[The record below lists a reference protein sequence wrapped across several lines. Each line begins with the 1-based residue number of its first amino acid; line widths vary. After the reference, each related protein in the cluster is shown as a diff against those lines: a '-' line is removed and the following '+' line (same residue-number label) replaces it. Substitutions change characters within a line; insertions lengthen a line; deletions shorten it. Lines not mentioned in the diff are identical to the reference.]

1 MTHTDIIKEVDKK
14 VFRPVYFL
22 HGAEPYLIDV
32 VSNHLANS
40 ILEPAER
47 EFNQTVIYGRDANM
61 SDLVST
67 LKCFPMMSNYQ
78 VAILK
83 EAQDLK
89 DKEFEQLASYVAN
102 PQPSSILV
110 VCYKKPAGKRLQ
122 AVFAKN
128 PAAVLV
134 FESPEIKEAALP
146 EWIMKYLAQKK
157 IVCSA
162 KTAQIIAGSLGKDMS
177 KIANELDKVML
188 NIPDGGTLTMDE
200 VESNIGISKKYNVFE
215 LQTAVTTNQKAKAL
229 EIANYFAANTRET
242 SLFAVIGILNSY
254 FEKLFIYLQLG
265 NSKGSTALAA
275 EMGVKSYFLDQ
286 YKKSAAFYN
295 MKKVL
300 DVFKLLR
307 SYDLKVKGVDCITPE
322 SELMREM
329 IYKIVHL

>member
-1 MTHTDIIKEVDKK
+1 MTHTDIINEVNKK

-47 EFNQTVIYGRDANM
+47 EFNQTVIYGRDANI

-83 EAQDLK
+83 EAQDVK
-89 DKEFEQLASYVAN
+89 DKEFEHLAAYIAN

-110 VCYKKPAGKRLQ
+110 ICYKKQAGKRLQ
-122 AVFAKN
+122 TLFAKN

-146 EWIMKYLAQKK
+146 DWIIKYLSQKK
-157 IVCSA
+157 IVCTP
-162 KTAQIIAGSLGKDMS
+162 KTAQIIVGSLGKDMS

-188 NIPDGGTLTMDE
+188 NLPEGGTLTMDV
-200 VESNIGISKKYNVFE
+200 VETNIGISKKYNVFE
-215 LQTAVTTNQKAKAL
+215 LQSAITSNKKAKAL
-229 EIANYFAANTRET
+229 EIANYFAANTKEV
-242 SLFAVIGILNSY
+242 SLFAVIGILYSY

-265 NSKGSTALAA
+265 NSKGSAALAA
-275 EMGVKSYFLDQ
+275 EMGVKPFFLDQ
-286 YKKSAAFYN
+286 YKNSAAFYN

-307 SYDLKVKGVDCITPE
+307 SYDLKAKGVDCLTPE